1 MSYYAVFG
9 DIHPLLMVRVDEAEV
24 KAIQTKLAIGIK
36 PEDIRLQNKMFDGS
50 RNLGTQDY
58 LILNDTEYVIISK
71 GQYLCLGILDNDYFS
86 SI

>member
-9 DIHPLLMVRVDEAEV
+9 DIHPSLMVRVDEAEI

-36 PEDIRLQNKMFDGS
+36 PEDIRLQNKMRDGS

-58 LILNDTEYVIISK
+58 LILNGIDYAIISK
-71 GQYLCLGILDNDYFS
+71 GQYLCLEIADDPLF
-86 SI
+86 

>member
-9 DIHPLLMVRVDEAEV
+9 DIHPSLMVRVDEAEI

-36 PEDIRLQNKMFDGS
+36 PEDIRLQNKMRDGS

-58 LILNDTEYVIISK
+58 LILNGIDYAIVSK
-71 GQYLCLGILDNDYFS
+71 GQYLCLEIADDTA
-86 SI
+86 I

>member
-9 DIHPLLMVRVDEAEV
+9 DIHPSMMVRVEDAEA

-36 PEDIRLQNKMFDGS
+36 PEDIRLQNKMRDGS

-58 LILNDTEYVIISK
+58 LILNGIDYAIISK
-71 GQYLCLGILDNDYFS
+71 GQYLCLEIADDPLF
-86 SI
+86 

>member
-9 DIHPLLMVRVDEAEV
+9 DIHPSMMVRVEAAEA

-36 PEDIRLQNKMFDGS
+36 PEDIRLQHKMRDGS

-58 LILNDTEYVIISK
+58 LILNDTEYAIISK
-71 GQYLCLGILDNDYFS
+71 GQYLCLERLDNDYF
-86 SI
+86 

>member
-9 DIHPLLMVRVDEAEV
+9 DIHPSLMVRVDEAEI

-36 PEDIRLQNKMFDGS
+36 PEDIRLQNKMRDGS

-58 LILNDTEYVIISK
+58 LILNDTEYAIISK
-71 GQYLCLGILDNDYFS
+71 GQYLCLEKLDND
-86 SI
+86 

>member
-9 DIHPLLMVRVDEAEV
+9 DIHPSLMVRVDEAEA

-36 PEDIRLQNKMFDGS
+36 PEDIRLQNKMRDGS

-58 LILNDTEYVIISK
+58 LILNGTEYAIISK
-71 GQYLCLGILDNDYFS
+71 GQYLCLERLDNDYF
-86 SI
+86 

>member
-9 DIHPLLMVRVDEAEV
+9 DIHPSMMVRVEDAEA

-36 PEDIRLQNKMFDGS
+36 PEDIRLQNKLRDGS

-58 LILNDTEYVIISK
+58 LILNDTEYAIISK
-71 GQYLCLGILDNDYFS
+71 GQYLCLERLDNDYF
-86 SI
+86 

>member
-9 DIHPLLMVRVDEAEV
+9 DIHPSLMVRVDDAEV

-36 PEDIRLQNKMFDGS
+36 PEDIRLQNKMRDGS

-58 LILNDTEYVIISK
+58 LILNDTEYAIISK
-71 GQYLCLGILDNDYFS
+71 GQYLCLERLDNDYF
-86 SI
+86 

>member
-9 DIHPLLMVRVDEAEV
+9 DIHPSLMVRVDEAEV

-36 PEDIRLQNKMFDGS
+36 PEDIRLQNKMRDGS

-58 LILNDTEYVIISK
+58 LILNDTEYAIISK
-71 GQYLCLGILDNDYFS
+71 GQYLCLERLDNDYF
-86 SI
+86 

>member
-9 DIHPLLMVRVDEAEV
+9 DIHPAMMVRIDEAEI

-36 PEDIRLQNKMFDGS
+36 PEDIRLQNKMRDGS

-58 LILNDTEYVIISK
+58 LILNDTEYAIISK
-71 GQYLCLGILDNDYFS
+71 GQYLCLERLDNDYF
-86 SI
+86 

>member
-9 DIHPLLMVRVDEAEV
+9 DIHPSLMVRVDDAEV

-36 PEDIRLQNKMFDGS
+36 PEDIRLLNKIRDGS

-58 LILNDTEYVIISK
+58 LILNGIDYAIISK
-71 GQYLCLGILDNDYFS
+71 GQYLCLEQAYGL
-86 SI
+86 

>member
-9 DIHPLLMVRVDEAEV
+9 DIHPSMMVRVDDAEA

-36 PEDIRLQNKMFDGS
+36 PEDIRLQNKLRDGS

-58 LILNDTEYVIISK
+58 LILNDTEYAIISK
-71 GQYLCLGILDNDYFS
+71 GQYLCLERLDNDYF
-86 SI
+86 

>member
-9 DIHPLLMVRVDEAEV
+9 DIHPSMMVRVDEAEA

-36 PEDIRLQNKMFDGS
+36 PEDIRLLNKIRDGS

-58 LILNDTEYVIISK
+58 LILNGIDYAIISK
-71 GQYLCLGILDNDYFS
+71 GQYLCLERLDNDYF
-86 SI
+86 